1 MVKIMIRKDTPTH
14 ASKLILAS
22 EFVIMTKH
30 LGNKASRSVCVL
42 CENKNACVICRELRK
57 DVCLNT

>member
-1 MVKIMIRKDTPTH
+1 MIQKDTPTH

-22 EFVIMTKH
+22 ELVIMTEH
-30 LGNKASRSVCVL
+30 LGNKASRIVCYE